1 MALKYIETGFTQDN
15 ATGSHV
21 FTDAYDELEFDE
33 WVSKGRFSQVIK
45 ELAGEEDFK
54 YLIGKSESPL
64 RDEELVLRFACF
76 YMNGYEN
83 YYGPTSKFINETLA
97 KYRNISPR
105 DEVKLRADF
114 RNAIQIIRS
123 LFGRIAFKR
132 FYRGD
137 HKNRNGRWE
146 TRQLND
152 SLFDILMHSFATL
165 NQQKVMMH
173 RDQIDEALI
182 DLMTTDQEFI
192 DSIELGT
199 GNKIIVSTRFKK
211 WNQAL
216 HHILGSAQV
225 AGSFSYPVKFDL
237 YAANNTC
244 RVCGNTIGMFD
255 DSAIDR
261 MNEYWIGDQVIP
273 ANARVVHRYCKSE
286 ELRVSDKR

>member
-1 MALKYIETGFTQDN
+1 MALKYQETGYTQDK
-15 ATGSHV
+15 ASGSHV
-21 FTDAYDELEFDE
+21 FADAYDSQEFKD

-45 ELAGEEDFK
+45 ELAREEDFQ
-54 YLIGKSESPL
+54 YLIGKSEIAI

-76 YMNGYEN
+76 YLMGYEN
-83 YYGPTSKFINETLA
+83 YYGPTSKFIYDTLA

-137 HKNRNGRWE
+137 RKNKNGRWE
-146 TRQLND
+146 TQQLNV

-165 NQQKVMMH
+165 NQQKVLMH
-173 RDQIDEALI
+173 KDQIDEALI

-192 DSIELGT
+192 DSIELAT
-199 GNKIIVSTRFKK
+199 GSKIIVSTRFEK
-211 WNQAL
+211 WSRAL
-216 HHILGSAQV
+216 HHILESSPGAV
-225 AGSFSYPVKFDL
+225 NFSYPLKFDL

-244 RVCGNTIGMFD
+244 GVCGGTIGMFD
-255 DSAIDR
+255 DSTIDQ
-261 MNEYWIGDQVIP
+261 MKNYWIGDQVIP
-273 ANARVVHRYCKSE
+273 SNARLVHRYCKSE
-286 ELRVSDKR
+286 ELRVGDKP